1 MNKVLSQD
9 EIDGLLSGHAEAT
22 GDPSSHLSAAGD
34 NVALY
39 NFRRPDRVSKEQIHS
54 LQFLH
59 ERFSRNVATSLSAYL
74 RTMTELSVVSVE
86 QFSYSE
92 FLMSLSDPTAFYAL
106 GLAPFEDLG
115 SLEVNPAIAF
125 AVVDRMLGGS
135 GSGAAPNRALSDIE
149 QNVIDS
155 VVKLLLDALSET
167 WRGITQMTFSV
178 RGRETRPQMLQV
190 SGPNEVVVMIAF
202 DVRIGTARGMMNL
215 CLPASLIEAVGAH
228 FGQAWHRQRRE
239 PNAEERLWIRDNL
252 ARVPVEV
259 TALLQARL
267 RTSDLVAL
275 KVGDVLTLGVPAE
288 APIGLDVGDTPKY
301 KGRLTRHAGRVG
313 VRIDHRIEPGVCEA

>member
-1 MNKVLSQD
+1 M
-9 EIDGLLSGHAEAT
+9 
-22 GDPSSHLSAAGD
+22 
-34 NVALY
+34 
-39 NFRRPDRVSKEQIHS
+39 SKEQIHS

-59 ERFSRNVATSLSAYL
+59 ERFARNVATSLSAYL
-74 RTMTELSVVSVE
+74 RTMTELSVVSVV
-86 QFSYSE
+86 QFSYAE

-125 AVVDRMLGGS
+125 AVVDRMLGGT
-135 GSGAAPNRALSDIE
+135 GTGPAPNRALSDIE
-149 QNVIDS
+149 QNIIDS

-167 WRGITQMTFSV
+167 WHGITQMTFSV

-239 PNAEERLWIRDNL
+239 PNPEERLWIRDNL
-252 ARVPVEV
+252 ARVPLEV
-259 TALLQARL
+259 SALLQARL
-267 RTSDLVAL
+267 RTSELVAL

-288 APIGLDVGDTPKY
+288 ANIGLEVGSTPKY

-313 VRIDHRIEPGVCEA
+313 VRVDRRIEPGMCEA